1 MNWISQ
7 VVFALVAALAISIF
21 IYHIRLLRRTIL
33 LGRDIPLSGASA
45 RRWRQMLQVAILQG
59 RMKDRPVASLAH
71 WVIYA
76 GFFVINVE
84 VIEILLD
91 GLLGTHRILAPYIG
105 TLYDVMTISVEIFL
119 GLVFVAAVV
128 FLWRRNVL
136 KLPRFHTAE
145 MRGWPPLDANIILW
159 TEIALVVALF
169 FMNASDQVLQ
179 QRRVEPYISAG
190 TFPLSRWAVPLL
202 AGLSDNT
209 LIFIER
215 LSWWIHI
222 LGILAF
228 LNYIPFSKHLHI
240 FLSFPNT
247 YYAPLTPPARQ
258 ESLPQVTA
266 VVRETL
272 GLANNGQ
279 EAAVEAPSTLGAKD
293 VTDLTWKN
301 LLDAYTC
308 TECGRCTSVCPA
320 HITGKKLSPRKIMM
334 DTRDRLEEIKR
345 SFYRTGK
352 WEPDGKSLLG
362 DYITPEEIWACTT
375 CGACVR
381 ACPVLINPISI
392 IQQLRQYLVMEA
404 SQAPET
410 LNVLFVNLENNGSP
424 WALPSEKRV
433 QWMEN
438 LIT

>member
-1 MNWISQ
+1 MNWIPQ
-7 VVFALVAALAISIF
+7 IAFILVLGTALAIF
-21 IYHIRLLRRTIL
+21 IYHVRLLRRTIL
-33 LGRDIPLSGASA
+33 LGREAPLPGTSA
-45 RRWRQMLQVAILQG
+45 QRWRQMLEIAILQG
-59 RMKDRPVASLAH
+59 RMKDRPAASIAH
-71 WVIYA
+71 WVIYV
-76 GFFVINVE
+76 GFLVINIE
-84 VIEILLD
+84 VVEILLD

-105 TLYDVMTISVEIFL
+105 ILYNIMTTGVEIFL
-119 GLVFVAAVV
+119 GLVFVAAVI
-128 FLWRRNVL
+128 FLWRRNIL

-179 QRRVEPYISAG
+179 QRRVEPYIQAG
-190 TFPLSRWAVPLL
+190 TFPLSQWAVPLL
-202 AGLSDNT
+202 SGLSDDA
-209 LIFIER
+209 LILIER
-215 LSWWIHI
+215 FSWWAHI
-222 LGILAF
+222 IGILAF

-247 YYAPLTPPARQ
+247 YYAPITPPAQ
-258 ESLPQVTA
+258 QDSLPQVTS

-272 GLANNGQ
+272 GLPVSGQ
-279 EAAVEAPSTLGAKD
+279 GDGTEAPSVLGAKD
-293 VTDLTWKN
+293 VTELTWKN

-345 SFYRTGK
+345 TIHQKGK

-362 DYITPEEIWACTT
+362 DYITPEELWACTT

-381 ACPVLINPISI
+381 ACPVLINPVSI

-410 LNVLFVNLENNGSP
+410 INVLFVNMENNGSP
-424 WALPSEKRV
+424 WALPSEKRL

-438 LIT
+438 IIT